1 MRSVHLCWY
10 TCRIYN
16 HRYCRCGQFW
26 LQGVCT
32 ACLGDNLFRLEPTE
46 SPVMDLPGL
55 TRVGEYV
62 PISSDNLAQIIESG
76 MKGRD

>member
-1 MRSVHLCWY
+1 MIICSGSNQQISQIGGFTKC
-10 TCRIYN
+10 N
-16 HRYCRCGQFW
+16 DQ
-26 LQGVCT
+26 
-32 ACLGDNLFRLEPTE
+32 